1 MTMSTSSLSHANAT
15 VTLQQL
21 MDANSSHIGSYK
33 NRLHQALIA
42 MTETSKT
49 SSVQNL
55 PNQKDAIAN
64 IPFHQ
69 FCLDSRKLAAGDV
82 FILLK
87 SQTSNC
93 QKSRDYLLQA
103 AKQAAFILSEV
114 DPVALL
120 TSAHVPPH
128 THIALTENQPQAVAE
143 QQLAA
148 LPCPVLY
155 VPNIRDFL
163 GNLVQVRLQYQQPV
177 ILPTVVAVTGTNGK
191 TTISQLVAQLTQL
204 TGMSSAV
211 MGTAG
216 NGKLGEL
223 VQASH
228 TTGDALA
235 VQQFLYQM
243 GSEGA
248 ELLALEAS
256 SHGLDQQRLQ
266 GMPVSVAIYT
276 NLSRD
281 HLDYHAD
288 MVEYAAAK
296 AKLFDKAHFPELT
309 HAIINLDDEYAQ
321 TMLDMAHASDLTVW
335 TYSLDPS
342 KPATFVAADIYPSLQ
357 GVNIALR
364 CDFND
369 SNAGDVV
376 KDRNSFKDKE
386 DVKDRDVVKDRDSV
400 LINEASD
407 HTEQKIDNISIISPL
422 LGRFNVANLL
432 AALAA
437 TVALGTDVDRAIERM
452 AAVVPQ
458 LQGAVGRMQRV
469 PSHDGCFIVD
479 YAHTPDALQQVLA
492 SLKTHCDG
500 QLWAVFGCGG
510 DRDAGKRPLMAQAGL
525 VGADQVI
532 LTSDNPRTE
541 DPNTI
546 LQDMQAGMSAEQYQR
561 THIEPARQSAI
572 EYAVSQAAADDIVV
586 IAGKG
591 HETYQEINK
600 VRYDFDDSVILQN
613 ALKQAGRL

>member
-1 MTMSTSSLSHANAT
+1 MTPSISSPSSTT

-21 MDANSSHIGSYK
+21 IEASGSDSHRQNHKDKQS
-33 NRLHQALIA
+33 LAQALTAMIIA
-42 MTETSKT
+42 SNSQLPNLKT
-49 SSVQNL
+49 SL
-55 PNQKDAIAN
+55 AN
-64 IPFHQ
+64 IPFEQ
-69 FCLDSRKLAAGDV
+69 FCLDSRQLAANDV
-82 FILLK
+82 FVLLK
-87 SQTSNC
+87 SHTPNC
-93 QKSRDYLLQA
+93 QKSRDYLYQA
-103 AKQAAFILSEV
+103 AQNAAFILAEI
-114 DPVALL
+114 DPRALL
-120 TSAHVPPH
+120 TKANVPPH
-128 THIALTENQPQAVAE
+128 ANLALTDDNAE
-143 QQLAA
+143 SIAQQQLDR

-163 GNLVQVRLQYQQPV
+163 GDLIQARLQYQQPV
-177 ILPTVVAVTGTNGK
+177 SLPTVVAVTGTNGK

-216 NGKLGEL
+216 NGRLGAL

-243 GSEGA
+243 GTENA

-288 MVEYAAAK
+288 MAEYAAAK

-309 HAIINLDDEYAQ
+309 HAIINIDDEHAQ
-321 TMLDMAHASDLTVW
+321 IMLDTAHASQLTVW
-335 TYSLDPS
+335 TYSLDPAKS
-342 KPATFVAADIYPSLQ
+342 ATFVAAEIKPSLQ
-357 GVNIALR
+357 GVEIALR
-364 CDFND
+364 TDFGNSD
-369 SNAGDVV
+369 FDNADF
-376 KDRNSFKDKE
+376 KNKETNS
-386 DVKDRDVVKDRDSV
+386 
-400 LINEASD
+400 IN
-407 HTEQKIDNISIISPL
+407 IVSPL

-432 AALAA
+432 AAIAA
-437 TVALGTDVDRAIERM
+437 AIALGISLERI
-452 AAVVPQ
+452 AAVIPQ

-469 PSHDGCFIVD
+469 PSNDGCFIVD
-479 YAHTPDALQQVLA
+479 YAHTPDALSQVLA
-492 SLKTHCDG
+492 SLKTHCKG

-525 VGADQVI
+525 AGADNVV
-532 LTSDNPRTE
+532 LTADNPRTE
-541 DPNTI
+541 DPNVI
-546 LQDMQAGMSAEQYQR
+546 LQDMQAGMTNEQYQR
-561 THIEPARQSAI
+561 THIEPARQTAI
-572 EYAVSQAAADDIVV
+572 EYAVNQAAPDDIVV

-591 HETYQEINK
+591 HETYQEINH

-613 ALKQAGRL
+613 ALKQAGRV

>member
-1 MTMSTSSLSHANAT
+1 MTLSPSSPSIT
-15 VTLQQL
+15 PVTLQQL
-21 MDANSSHIGSYK
+21 TESSSSNSRHGVGIE
-33 NRLHQALIA
+33 QALQKLSTQTTLVEA
-42 MTETSKT
+42 DSKPIN
-49 SSVQNL
+49 SFL
-55 PNQKDAIAN
+55 D
-64 IPFHQ
+64 IPFLQ
-69 FCLDSRKLAAGDV
+69 FRLDSRQLEPNDV
-82 FILLK
+82 FVLLK
-87 SQTSNC
+87 SHIPNC
-93 QKSRDYLLQA
+93 QKSRDYLYQA
-103 AKQAAFILSEV
+103 AEHAAFILSEI
-114 DPVALL
+114 DPTALL
-120 TSAHVPPH
+120 NTTSVSNHADITLPNDS
-128 THIALTENQPQAVAE
+128 TAKAQ

-148 LPCPVLY
+148 LSCPVLH

-163 GNLVQVRLQYQQPV
+163 GTLIQARLQYQQPV
-177 ILPTVVAVTGTNGK
+177 TLPTVVAVTGTNGK

-216 NGKLGEL
+216 NGRLGAL

-243 GSEGA
+243 GSENA

-288 MVEYAAAK
+288 MAEYAAAK
-296 AKLFDKAHFPELT
+296 ARLFDKAHFPDLT
-309 HAIINLDDEYAQ
+309 HAIINIDDEHAQ
-321 TMLDMAHASDLTVW
+321 IMLDTAHASDLTVW
-335 TYSLDPS
+335 TYSLESS
-342 KPATFVAADIYPSLQ
+342 KSATFVAAEIKPSLQ
-357 GVNIALR
+357 GVEITLR
-364 CDFND
+364 TDL
-369 SNAGDVV
+369 GDGEVNHLGIV
-376 KDRNSFKDKE
+376 
-386 DVKDRDVVKDRDSV
+386 
-400 LINEASD
+400 
-407 HTEQKIDNISIISPL
+407 SPL

-432 AALAA
+432 AAMAA
-437 TVALGTDVDRAIERM
+437 AVALGISLERI

-469 PSHDGCFIVD
+469 PSNDGCFIVD
-479 YAHTPDALQQVLA
+479 YAHTPDALSQVLA
-492 SLKTHCDG
+492 SLKTHCKG

-525 VGADQVI
+525 AGADKVV
-532 LTSDNPRTE
+532 LTADNPRTE
-541 DPNTI
+541 DPNAI

-561 THIEPARQSAI
+561 TYIEPARQAAI
-572 EYAVSQAAADDIVV
+572 EYAVNQAAPDDIVV

-591 HETYQEINK
+591 HETYQEINH

-613 ALKQAGRL
+613 ALKQAGRV

>member
-1 MTMSTSSLSHANAT
+1 MTPSISSPSSTT

-21 MDANSSHIGSYK
+21 IEASGSDSHRQNHK
-33 NRLHQALIA
+33 DRHNLVQALTA
-42 MTETSKT
+42 MITASNSQLPNLKT
-49 SSVQNL
+49 SL
-55 PNQKDAIAN
+55 AN
-64 IPFHQ
+64 IPFEQ
-69 FCLDSRKLAAGDV
+69 FCLDSRQLAVNDV
-82 FILLK
+82 FVLLK
-87 SQTSNC
+87 SHTPNC
-93 QKSRDYLLQA
+93 QKSRDYLYQA
-103 AKQAAFILSEV
+103 AQNSAFILTEI
-114 DPVALL
+114 DPRALL
-120 TSAHVPPH
+120 TKANVPPH
-128 THIALTENQPQAVAE
+128 ANLALTDDNAE
-143 QQLAA
+143 SIAQQQLDR

-163 GNLVQVRLQYQQPV
+163 GDLIQARLQYQQPV

-216 NGKLGEL
+216 NGRLGAL

-228 TTGDALA
+228 TTGDALV

-243 GSEGA
+243 GTENA

-288 MVEYAAAK
+288 MAEYAAAK

-309 HAIINLDDEYAQ
+309 HAIINIDDEHAQ
-321 TMLDMAHASDLTVW
+321 IMLDTAHASQLTVW
-335 TYSLDPS
+335 TYSLDPA
-342 KPATFVAADIYPSLQ
+342 KPATFVAAEIKPSLQ
-357 GVNIALR
+357 GVEIALR
-364 CDFND
+364 TDFGNSD
-369 SNAGDVV
+369 FDNADF
-376 KDRNSFKDKE
+376 KNKETNS
-386 DVKDRDVVKDRDSV
+386 
-400 LINEASD
+400 IN
-407 HTEQKIDNISIISPL
+407 IVSPL

-432 AALAA
+432 AAIAA
-437 TVALGTDVDRAIERM
+437 AVALGISLERI
-452 AAVVPQ
+452 ASVIPQ

-469 PSHDGCFIVD
+469 PSNDGCFIVD
-479 YAHTPDALQQVLA
+479 YAHTPDALSQVLA
-492 SLKTHCDG
+492 SLKTHCKG

-525 VGADQVI
+525 AGADNVV
-532 LTSDNPRTE
+532 LTADNPRTE
-541 DPNTI
+541 DPNVI
-546 LQDMQAGMSAEQYQR
+546 LQDMQAGMTNEQYQR
-561 THIEPARQSAI
+561 AHIEPARQAAI
-572 EYAVSQAAADDIVV
+572 EYAVNQAAPDDIVV

-591 HETYQEINK
+591 HETYQEINH

-613 ALKQAGRL
+613 ALKQAGRV